1 MNETASGNDLDAGP
15 KLSFMS
21 ANFLGREK
29 NYRHV
34 EGFGEGNT
42 SLRAAFS
49 PVETYAER
57 IDGLF
62 TEIAAMGYRGVDL
75 WLAHCHPDWATERH
89 VAGLLEAS
97 DRHGVHIA
105 SLAGGLYGTLDEME
119 KTFRLAGWIGSPL
132 LGMWCSALPDKIQ
145 ALSAMLEQ
153 HNLRLAFENHPK
165 ETSPAIVLEKT
176 GHGKYPRIGCC
187 FDTGWWGTHD
197 YPVLRALEE
206 LSGGLMH
213 VHLKNVK
220 RPGTHDAARW
230 DEGCLDLKPV
240 VARLKQGGYPG
251 WISLEYEPFD
261 HDPTEECCRFR
272 EVVEAWWKEP

>member
-1 MNETASGNDLDAGP
+1 MNNTKSGGQGAEPP

-29 NYRHV
+29 NYRDV

-42 SLRAAFS
+42 SLRAAFG
-49 PVETYAER
+49 PVETYAGR

-62 TEIAAMGYRGVDL
+62 AEIAAMGYRGVDL

-97 DRHGVHIA
+97 ERHGVRIV
-105 SLAGGLYGTLDEME
+105 SLAGGLYGTLDDME

-132 LGMWCSALPDKIQ
+132 LGMWCSALPDEIQ
-145 ALSAMLEQ
+145 ALSSMLER
-153 HNLRLAFENHPK
+153 HGLRLAFENHPK
-165 ETSPAIVLEKT
+165 ETTPAIVLEKT
-176 GHGKYPRIGCC
+176 GHGKYPRIGSC

-197 YPVLRALEE
+197 YPVLQALEE
-206 LSGGLMH
+206 LKDSLLH

-220 RPGTHDAARW
+220 SPGTHGAARW

-240 VARLKQGGYPG
+240 VERLKQSGYAG
-251 WISLEYEPFD
+251 WMSLEYEPFD
-261 HDPTEECCRFR
+261 HDPTAECLRFR
-272 EVVEAWWKEP
+272 EVVEAWWNEA